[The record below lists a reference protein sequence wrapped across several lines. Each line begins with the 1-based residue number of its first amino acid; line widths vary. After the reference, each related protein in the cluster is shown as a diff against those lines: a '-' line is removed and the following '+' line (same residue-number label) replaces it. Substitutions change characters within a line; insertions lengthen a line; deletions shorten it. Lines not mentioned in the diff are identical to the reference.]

1 MMNIIVFCDH
11 FHHGK
16 HFMCIIITIIVII
29 IYILRATLLDRCS
42 YYPYFTDK
50 NGEEK
55 RVKFCHRYCMAEP
68 GLTARL

>member
-1 MMNIIVFCDH
+1 
-11 FHHGK
+11 
-16 HFMCIIITIIVII
+16 MCIIITIIVII
-29 IYILRATLLDRCS
+29 IYILRTTLLDRCS